1 MSTNI
6 QYLPIHE
13 LQPAPNNPFH
23 VVMNSEMGDLIE
35 SIDANGV
42 IEPLIVRLSENNDYE
57 IVSGHRR
64 KFACEYLGLQTVP
77 VIVRELDR
85 NEAIIALVD
94 SNLHRENILP
104 SEKAF
109 GYKLK
114 MSALSAQGKRT
125 DLTSC
130 QVGTK
135 FRSDEFMA
143 MNAEDSARQIQ
154 RYIRL
159 TNLIPEILDM
169 VDKKLMAFTPAVEIS
184 YLTELEQRDLYY
196 EMEAQAA
203 TPNLSQAQQ
212 LRNLSRQGL
221 LGEYEIARIVGA
233 EKPNQRERLRI
244 PMERIRKY
252 FPQSYT
258 TAQIEDSIIKLCE
271 AQFRRRTERE
281 R

>member
-6 QYLPIHE
+6 QYLPIQE

-23 VVMNSEMGDLIE
+23 VTMNSEMGDLIE

-169 VDKKLMAFTPAVEIS
+169 VDKKLMAFTPAVELS

>member
-6 QYLPIHE
+6 QYLPVHE

-23 VVMNSEMGDLIE
+23 VTMNSEMGDLIE